1 MRLRF
6 VLPIAGACL
15 LAAMMACSPGAPAPK
30 PADTSAPAAQAAAP
44 PPAPADLA
52 AAARTMVKAAMIK
65 EGDKVLINGSVR
77 DNALFEELAVETMKL
92 GADPVIMVWSDK
104 LSRRS
109 YDELPAAFDSR
120 PRTLA
125 LALINVF
132 DVQLSVESG
141 ESENVL
147 AGVPAARIAARE
159 KANLPVA
166 AAFMKRGNR
175 SVNLGNGL
183 YPTAALAARL
193 GKPLADVSAL
203 FWKAAMVAPETLRAK
218 ADAIRGAL
226 AEAKEVTL
234 AAPNGTKITFAVDAA
249 KALVSDGAITPEK
262 VKQGKAAVQTW
273 LPAGELLVP
282 VAPGSGEGTIVIDKV
297 LQQGEVVEGLTLTI
311 NKGKLVAMTAKKGL
325 AVLQAYYDAST
336 GGKDLFS
343 WIDLGLNPEAA
354 LPTDTG
360 RVVWMAPGAVTIG
373 IGDNTGWGGT
383 NVSSFNFAG
392 AVTGA
397 SLAAGGKVI
406 IENGV
411 LR

>member
-30 PADTSAPAAQAAAP
+30 PAETPAPAAQAAAP

-109 YDELPAAFDSR
+109 YDEVPAAFDSR

-147 AGVPAARIAARE
+147 AGVPAARIADGETFA
-159 KANLPVA
+159 VA
-166 AAFMKRGNR
+166 AAAVGCSTKSIQCQRR
-175 SVNLGNGL
+175 S
-183 YPTAALAARL
+183 
-193 GKPLADVSAL
+193 
-203 FWKAAMVAPETLRAK
+203 
-218 ADAIRGAL
+218 
-226 AEAKEVTL
+226 
-234 AAPNGTKITFAVDAA
+234 KI
-249 KALVSDGAITPEK
+249 
-262 VKQGKAAVQTW
+262 
-273 LPAGELLVP
+273 
-282 VAPGSGEGTIVIDKV
+282 
-297 LQQGEVVEGLTLTI
+297 
-311 NKGKLVAMTAKKGL
+311 
-325 AVLQAYYDAST
+325 
-336 GGKDLFS
+336 
-343 WIDLGLNPEAA
+343 
-354 LPTDTG
+354 
-360 RVVWMAPGAVTIG
+360 
-373 IGDNTGWGGT
+373 
-383 NVSSFNFAG
+383 
-392 AVTGA
+392 
-397 SLAAGGKVI
+397 
-406 IENGV
+406 
-411 LR
+411 